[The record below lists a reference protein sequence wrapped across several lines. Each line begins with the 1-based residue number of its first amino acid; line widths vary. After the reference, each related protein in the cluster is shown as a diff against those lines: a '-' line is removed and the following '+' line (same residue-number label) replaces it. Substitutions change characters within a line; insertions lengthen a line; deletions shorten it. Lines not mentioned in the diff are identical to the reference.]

1 MRLFFRTFGGLDM
14 GWQVYS
20 RTNIWGSEKA
30 IKQIEE
36 LISSPEALEA
46 KFPCVATFGLP
57 YVSYKTDRDN
67 NPCGYIQVVFDT
79 RKEVPEDL
87 FGWCESLECHI
98 DAVSNCEGDR
108 EEEHYDS
115 ETIKEDRQYKL
126 EQLEQRLEAQKEK
139 LTEAQAEE
147 EMGIGVQ
154 NNSNGGVTFTA
165 ADMAKAMV
173 QTTEGNIARLRQQ
186 IAGDIWTQALED

>member
-1 MRLFFRTFGGLDM
+1 M

-20 RTNIWGSEKA
+20 RTNIGGSEKA
-30 IKQIEE
+30 IKQVET
-36 LISSPEALEA
+36 LISDREALEA

-57 YVSYKTDRDN
+57 YVSYGSDRDDE
-67 NPCGYIQVVFDT
+67 PCGYIQVVFDT

-87 FGWCESLECHI
+87 FAWCESLGCHI

-108 EEEHYDS
+108 EEMHYDS
-115 ETIKEDRQYKL
+115 ETIKEDRQCKL
-126 EQLEQRLEAQKEK
+126 EHLEERLEAQKEE
-139 LTEAQAEE
+139 LAEAEAEAEE

-154 NNSNGGVTFTA
+154 NNSNGSITFSKA
-165 ADMAKAMV
+165 EMAKAIV
-173 QTTEGNIARLRQQ
+173 QTTEGRIAKLQQQ